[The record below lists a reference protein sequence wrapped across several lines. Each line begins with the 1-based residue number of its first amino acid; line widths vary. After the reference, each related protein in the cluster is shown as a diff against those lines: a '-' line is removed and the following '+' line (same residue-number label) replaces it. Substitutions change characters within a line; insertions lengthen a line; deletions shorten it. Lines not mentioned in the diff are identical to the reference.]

1 MNVDTSEISSKIKQK
16 VQVLVFA
23 YDRVKQENEIIRTQN
38 AELEKKIQARE
49 FAYNELEERYAQLK
63 LAKAIEAS
71 DTEMHEA
78 KIKVNRIVREIDK
91 CIALLNR

>member
-23 YDRVKQENEIIRTQN
+23 YDRVKQENEIVRTRN

-49 FAYNELEERYAQLK
+49 LAYNELEERYAQLK